1 MRTVSLALALLT
13 LPACIVIDS
22 DASVHIPCCTT
33 GASSSTL
40 QTLSVI
46 EDGSSIA
53 MSFTDADGPLACALS
68 EDDELGLG
76 YAGQQLFLR
85 VDPSFFL
92 GCPEGVYPLGGSQ
105 CGPGP
110 GVPEG
115 CARVRAWGSDGRLT
129 VEEWAVSGAVIV
141 EDELGRCRFDI
152 EAVLPGGEVITGEA
166 KTEDLDLWGE
176 DAVCN
181 G

>member
-13 LPACIVIDS
+13 VPACIVIEP
-22 DASVHIPCCTT
+22 DASLHIPCCTA
-33 GASSSTL
+33 GDGGTL
-40 QTLSVI
+40 KTLSVV

-68 EDDELGLG
+68 EDDELDLG

-85 VDPSFFL
+85 VDPSFFM
-92 GCPEGVYPLGGSQ
+92 GCPEGVYALGGSQ
-105 CGPGP
+105 CGPGA

-115 CARVRAWGSDGRLT
+115 CARVRAWASDGRMT
-129 VEEWAVSGAVIV
+129 VEAWAVSGAVIV
-141 EDELGRCRFDI
+141 EDDFGRCRFDI
-152 EAVLPGGEVITGEA
+152 EAVLPGGEVITGQA
-166 KTEDLDLWGE
+166 KTEDLDFWGE